1 MYSLIYNKK
10 QVIVI
15 RAIDRAQLNNETNR
29 VEEYLYNK
37 FGDYEF
43 DESRNYSESNIN
55 IDNREIL
62 CDNPQIKNLQI
73 VDKEDFVPIY

>member
-1 MYSLIYNKK
+1 MYSLMYNKK

-15 RAIDRAQLNNETNR
+15 KAIDRAQLNNETNR

-37 FGDYEF
+37 FGDCEF
-43 DESRNYSESNIN
+43 DESRNYGENEIE

-62 CDNPQIKNLQI
+62 RDNPQIKNLQI

>member
-1 MYSLIYNKK
+1 MYSLIYNKN

-15 RAIDRAQLNNETNR
+15 KAIDREQLNDETNH

-37 FGDYEF
+37 FGDCEF
-43 DESRNYSESNIN
+43 DENRNYGESDIEV
-55 IDNREIL
+55 DNHEIL
-62 CDNPQIKNLQI
+62 RDNPQIKNLQI

>member
-15 RAIDRAQLNNETNR
+15 KTIDREQLNDETNR

-37 FGDYEF
+37 FGDCEF
-43 DESRNYSESNIN
+43 DESRNYGESDIET
-55 IDNREIL
+55 DNHEIL
-62 CDNPQIKNLQI
+62 RDNPQIKNLH
-73 VDKEDFVPIY
+73 VVNKKDFVPIC

>member
-10 QVIVI
+10 KVIVI
-15 RAIDRAQLNNETNR
+15 KAIDRAQLNNETNR

-37 FGDYEF
+37 FGDCEF

-55 IDNREIL
+55 IDNRKIL

>member
-1 MYSLIYNKK
+1 MYSLIHNKK

-15 RAIDRAQLNNETNR
+15 RAIDRAQLNNETNH

-37 FGDYEF
+37 FGDCEF
-43 DESRNYSESNIN
+43 DESRNYGENEIE

-62 CDNPQIKNLQI
+62 RDNPQIKNLQI

>member
-15 RAIDRAQLNNETNR
+15 KAIDREQLNDETNR

-37 FGDYEF
+37 FGDCEF
-43 DESRNYSESNIN
+43 NENRNYGESDIEV
-55 IDNREIL
+55 DNREIL
-62 CDNPQIKNLQI
+62 RDNPQIKNLHV